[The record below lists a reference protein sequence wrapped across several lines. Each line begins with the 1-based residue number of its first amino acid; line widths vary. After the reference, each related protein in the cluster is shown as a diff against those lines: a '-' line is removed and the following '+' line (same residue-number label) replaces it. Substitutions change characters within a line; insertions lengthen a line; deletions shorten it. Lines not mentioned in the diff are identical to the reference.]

1 MLAKA
6 PAKVKPSKVEQLK
19 LFTHRVYDKH
29 DQLRVVYYRYG
40 SINDFSVIRM
50 KAEDISKILSINVS
64 TVMSI
69 LNRFIRNGYNVVMK
83 RQFNKGARHL
93 AKIQG

>member
-1 MLAKA
+1 
-6 PAKVKPSKVEQLK
+6 
-19 LFTHRVYDKH
+19 
-29 DQLRVVYYRYG
+29 
-40 SINDFSVIRM
+40 M